1 MLQIKSEYESFLT
14 RFIKKKKKKK
24 GKLKRSVQCFKGN
37 DFLKIYP
44 QDQTTKTVSEWRI
57 SSGEL
62 QGITSPC
69 NRMRVCGI
77 WESVN
82 GKKIPNMFLLLRWK
96 EQFSLICSLCSL
108 NGQKSTKCAK
118 GYFIH

>member
-44 QDQTTKTVSEWRI
+44 QDQTTKTVSE
-57 SSGEL
+57 
-62 QGITSPC
+62 
-69 NRMRVCGI
+69 
-77 WESVN
+77 
-82 GKKIPNMFLLLRWK
+82 
-96 EQFSLICSLCSL
+96 
-108 NGQKSTKCAK
+108 
-118 GYFIH
+118 

>member
-1 MLQIKSEYESFLT
+1 MLQTKSEYESFWIH
-14 RFIKKKKKKK
+14 FIKKTR
-24 GKLKRSVQCFKGN
+24 KLKRSVWYFKGN
-37 DFLKIYP
+37 DFLKIHP
-44 QDQTTKTVSEWRI
+44 QDQTTKTVSEWHV

-96 EQFSLICSLCSL
+96 EQFSL
-108 NGQKSTKCAK
+108 
-118 GYFIH
+118 FVHFVV